1 MLNRMETVNRN
12 RFVLRPSPNLPH
24 HIDVEQNRGKLLCL
38 HLSLHI
44 DVEHDRG
51 KRLCFGAFSRST

>member
-1 MLNRMETVNRN
+1 MLNKMAKIN
-12 RFVLRPSPNLPH
+12 RFVLGPSLNLPQ
-24 HIDVEQNRGKLLCL
+24 HINVEQVRGKRLC
-38 HLSLHI
+38 SGAFF